1 MNENTMNNTSQTDWA
16 RIDAMSD
23 EDIDT
28 SDIPPLTEAF
38 FAKAQLRQPQ
48 KKITTSVQLDPETF
62 AWFQEQGDSAQ
73 QQMAIALKIYAEA
86 HKSYYPH
93 VETIR

>member
-1 MNENTMNNTSQTDWA
+1 M
-16 RIDAMSD
+16 
-23 EDIDT
+23 
-28 SDIPPLTEAF
+28 
-38 FAKAQLRQPQ
+38 
-48 KKITTSVQLDPETF
+48 QLDPETF